1 MSPERA
7 IHSTSDLFGNL
18 GHPPKSPKNTT
29 PWSPEMAKSMAPMI
43 AHIDAQKLKEEAER
57 NTPEGRKK
65 AAEAAEAE
73 ILRKRNRWATR
84 AWALPLD
91 GFKGIPD
98 SAEDRELE
106 IYTRTYD
113 LEHKF
118 WGIKPAGMN
127 IWDFWDIYDPEV
139 TRYHYANQETPATP
153 EPATATPP
161 LNLQPQR
168 NKSKAK
174 TRRRQRLSNTN
185 STHRVKKSTV
195 PKVNK
200 DTRKSL
206 ADKIDAE
213 NSGLEDQMRVVN
225 GEVRARG
232 RPIRKKTAVAVLPT
246 EEERV
251 KPKPSVR
258 HDVPPQTKRPRG
270 RPSINAKMAE
280 RRSNQKTTP
289 LVQGKARITKAA
301 RKDPRPLA
309 PSTHAMR
316 TRRAGPAESI
326 QLP

>member
-1 MSPERA
+1 MSPERP
-7 IHSTSDLFGNL
+7 IDSNFDLVGNL
-18 GHPPKSPKNTT
+18 GHPPESPKNTT
-29 PWSPEMAKSMAPMI
+29 PWSPEMANAMTAAI
-43 AHIDAQKLKEEAER
+43 AHIDARRLREEAER

-73 ILRKRNRWATR
+73 LIRRRHRWESR

-91 GFKGIPD
+91 GFKGIQD
-98 SAEDRELE
+98 SAEDRELK

-113 LEHKF
+113 REHKF
-118 WGIKPAGMN
+118 WGVKPAGMT

-139 TRYHYANQETPATP
+139 TRYHDANQETPATP
-153 EPATATPP
+153 EPATAAPP
-161 LNLQPQR
+161 LNVQPQR

-174 TRRRQRLSNTN
+174 SRRRQKLSSIN

-206 ADKIDAE
+206 ADKIHAG
-213 NSGLEDQMRVVN
+213 NSGLEDQMRVVKR
-225 GEVRARG
+225 EVRARG
-232 RPIRKKTAVAVLPT
+232 RPTRNKTAVAVSPEKT
-246 EEERV
+246 V

-270 RPSINAKMAE
+270 RPPVNAKATE
-280 RRSNQKTTP
+280 RRSNQKSTP
-289 LVQGKARITKAA
+289 VVQGNARITKSS

-316 TRRAGPAESI
+316 TRRAGPAEPI
-326 QLP
+326 QFP

>member
-7 IHSTSDLFGNL
+7 IDSSFSLIGNL
-18 GHPPKSPKNTT
+18 GHPREPPKNTT
-29 PWSPEMAKSMAPMI
+29 PWSPEMAKSMAATI

-73 ILRKRNRWATR
+73 IIRKRHGWETR

-98 SAEDRELE
+98 SAEDQELE

-118 WGIKPAGMN
+118 WGIKPVGMT
-127 IWDFWDIYDPEV
+127 IWDFWNIYDPEV
-139 TRYHYANQETPATP
+139 TRYHDANQETPATP
-153 EPATATPP
+153 EPVTTTPP
-161 LNLQPQR
+161 LNVRPQR

-174 TRRRQRLSNTN
+174 SRRRKNLSNTG

-213 NSGLEDQMRVVN
+213 NSGLEDQMRVVK
-225 GEVRARG
+225 GEVRVRG
-232 RPIRKKTAVAVLPT
+232 RPTRNKTAVAALPA
-246 EEERV
+246 EEKTV

-258 HDVPPQTKRPRG
+258 HDVSPQTKRPRG
-270 RPSINAKMAE
+270 RPPVNAKMTE
-280 RRSNQKTTP
+280 THSNQKNTP
-289 LVQGKARITKAA
+289 VVQGKARITKSS